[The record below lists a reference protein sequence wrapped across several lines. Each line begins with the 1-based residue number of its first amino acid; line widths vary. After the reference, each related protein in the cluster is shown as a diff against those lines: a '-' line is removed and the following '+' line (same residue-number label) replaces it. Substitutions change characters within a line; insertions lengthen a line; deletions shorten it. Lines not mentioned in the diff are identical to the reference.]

1 MNKYISIGIITI
13 LSILLLITH
22 CNKPVI
28 KPVDNTNIYKEA
40 IKKYLSKKDSLD
52 KLSKSQD
59 SVRIEYITKWRTKI
73 KYIHDSIPCDSAL
86 PIIVN
91 HCDSIIYHDSVYINT
106 LKQIIKV
113 DSSIIHNQKFII
125 FADSVK
131 IDSLNKDIK
140 KHKRH
145 KKLLTGSLILT
156 GAATIIK

>member
-1 MNKYISIGIITI
+1 MNKYIPLII
-13 LSILLLITH
+13 ILLLIFVIFKD

-28 KPVDNTNIYKEA
+28 KPVDNTNIYKQA

-52 KLSKSQD
+52 KLSKPQD
-59 SVRIEYITKWRTKI
+59 SIRIEYITKWRTKI

-91 HCDSIIYHDSVYINT
+91 HCDSIIYYDSVYINT

-113 DSSIIHNQKFII
+113 DSSIIHNQKSII

-131 IDSLNKDIK
+131 IDSLSKDIR

-145 KKLLTGSLILT
+145 KKLLTGGLILT
-156 GAATIIK
+156 GAAAIIK